1 MVLSHSLTPFDL
13 AQLAPVAALIP
24 PRIQE
29 PTVPTPNPRQIF
41 MAALG
46 MPGPFTT
53 QADQPFV
60 IADRDG
66 TPIMMALPTGSG
78 PLARRDFANVVCA
91 VLNDH
96 CGFEPARALTAP
108 VADAAE

>member
-1 MVLSHSLTPFDL
+1 MVLSHSLAPFDL

-29 PTVPTPNPRQIF
+29 AAVPTPNPRAIF

-46 MPGPFTT
+46 MPGPFRT

-66 TPIMMALPTGSG
+66 VPIMLAMPTGSG
-78 PLARRDFANVVCA
+78 PLARRDCAAVVCA

-96 CGFEPARALTAP
+96 CGFEPARVLTGRP
-108 VADAAE
+108 ADAAE

>member
-1 MVLSHSLTPFDL
+1 M
-13 AQLAPVAALIP
+13 A
-24 PRIQE
+24 
-29 PTVPTPNPRQIF
+29 TPNPRQIF

-46 MPGPFTT
+46 MPGPYRT

-66 TPIMMALPTGSG
+66 TPIFLAMPTASG
-78 PLARRDFANVVCA
+78 PVARRDFAAVVCA

-96 CGFEPARALTAP
+96 CGFEPARALTTPIAE
-108 VADAAE
+108 AAE

>member
-1 MVLSHSLTPFDL
+1 MILTPFDP
-13 AQLAPVAALIP
+13 AALAPVAALIP
-24 PRIQE
+24 PCIQE
-29 PTVPTPNPRQIF
+29 AAMPTPNPRAIF

-46 MPGPFTT
+46 MPGPYRT

-66 TPIMMALPTGSG
+66 TPIFLALPTGSG
-78 PLARRDFANVVCA
+78 PVARRDFAAVVCS

-96 CGFEPARALTAP
+96 CGFEPARAPTAP
-108 VADAAE
+108 IADAAE

>member
-1 MVLSHSLTPFDL
+1 MILSPFDL
-13 AQLAPVAALIP
+13 TLVAPLAALIP

-29 PTVPTPNPRQIF
+29 PAVPMPNPRQIF

-46 MPGPFTT
+46 MPGPYRT

-66 TPIMMALPTGSG
+66 TPIMLAMPTGSG
-78 PLARRDFANVVCA
+78 PVARRDFAAVVCA

-96 CGFEPARALTAP
+96 CGFEHSRVLTAP
-108 VADAAE
+108 IADAAE